1 MIGWLRGGGLGGG
14 WLRNGGLDDAGRN
27 GGVWGGGLKNALA
40 TEAAGGG
47 GGGLVEVVGGGLDGG
62 AHLADD
68 FGVVGLLLARDHVGK
83 IAGIGLIEH
92 VGSVVGFGVKFV
104 THGGA
109 AGLDGATFGVDE
121 TGEKREAMAGFF
133 FGDVANTGR
142 LDLFRGGD
150 EDGGFALARHPE
162 AFLGLEVVGEDGGE
176 VGFHGLVF
184 LDGEGE
190 DEKKEA
196 ERNRDDGKEGENLE
210 EAYGK
215 HDGAKNHHEINKLSK
230 SERTEKL
237 VLCLDILRDLIV
249 CHEFILS

>member
-1 MIGWLRGGGLGGG
+1 MGEVGKLGLGAGGEGGLRRSGGGS
-14 WLRNGGLDDAGRN
+14 
-27 GGVWGGGLKNALA
+27 
-40 TEAAGGG
+40 GGG
-47 GGGLVEVVGGGLDGG
+47 GRLEGALTGELARGGSGGLVVIVGRGLDGG
-62 AHLADD
+62 AHLIDD

-92 VGSVVGFGVKFV
+92 VGSIIGFGVEFV
-104 THGGA
+104 AHGGTV
-109 AGLDGATFGVDE
+109 GLDGATFGVDE

-133 FGDVANTGR
+133 FGDVANAGG
-142 LDLFRGGD
+142 LDFLRGGD

-162 AFLGLEVVGEDGGE
+162 AFLGLEVIGEDGGE

-190 DEKKEA
+190 DEKKET
-196 ERNRDDGKEGENLE
+196 EGDRDDGKEGENLE
-210 EAYGK
+210 EAYSEN
-215 HDGAKNHHEINKLSK
+215 DGAKNHHKINKLSK

-237 VLCLDILRDLIV
+237 VLCLDILRDLVV